1 MLEKFILDKIS
12 KEIEQKYKCKVLS
25 IDFAQLLSLCVR
37 FKIQVSD
44 DFLYKPFEELGKPE
58 TIVFSERSMTFYR
71 RVDLFECI
79 KNDAKLN

>member
-12 KEIEQKYKCKVLS
+12 KEIEHKYKCKVLS

-37 FKIQVSD
+37 FKIQVND

-58 TIVFSERSMTFYR
+58 AIVFSERSMTFYR